1 MISSIEL
8 ELYPNDS
15 FYIGKIKIN
24 DDLIKESSSFLDLE
38 TIIILDR
45 SGSMGST
52 TYDIVKKILPKFFQ
66 KLGYSEK
73 EKINLITFS
82 QFTEQFEGNYEEI
95 SKSNVSCLKET
106 FLLPALR
113 KLYSLIDYSKKKKFR
128 ILTISDGMLNDQFES
143 MNYSNSIYDL
153 IKKNKF

>member
-1 MISSIEL
+1 MFSPIEL
-8 ELYPNDS
+8 EIYPNNA
-15 FYIGKIKIN
+15 FYLGKIKIN
-24 DDLIKESSSFLDLE
+24 EDLIKESSSFLDLE

-45 SGSMGST
+45 SGSMGSS

-66 KLGYSEK
+66 KLGYSEQ

-95 SKSNVSCLKET
+95 SKSNVYCLKET

-113 KLYSLIDYSKKKKFR
+113 KLYSLIEYSKKKNLEF
-128 ILTISDGMLNDQFES
+128 
-143 MNYSNSIYDL
+143 
-153 IKKNKF
+153 

>member
-1 MISSIEL
+1 MENSIEL
-8 ELYPNDS
+8 ELYPNNS
-15 FYIGKIKIN
+15 FFIGKILFSEN
-24 DDLIKESSSFLDLE
+24 FIKKTISFSDLE

-45 SGSMGST
+45 SGSMGSS

-95 SKSNVSCLKET
+95 SKSDVHCLSET
-106 FLLPALR
+106 YLSPALNNLNSLLTLSN
-113 KLYSLIDYSKKKKFR
+113 KLKFR
-128 ILTISDGMLNDQFES
+128 ILTISN
-143 MNYSNSIYDL
+143 
-153 IKKNKF
+153 

>member
-82 QFTEQFEGNYEEI
+82 QFTEQFEGKYEEI

-113 KLYSLIDYSKKKKFR
+113 KLYSLKDY
-128 ILTISDGMLNDQFES
+128 
-143 MNYSNSIYDL
+143 
-153 IKKNKF
+153 

>member
-1 MISSIEL
+1 MFSPIEL
-8 ELYPNDS
+8 EIYQNNS
-15 FYIGKIKIN
+15 FYIGKIKI
-24 DDLIKESSSFLDLE
+24 DDELIKESSSFSDLE

-45 SGSMGST
+45 SGSMGSS

-66 KLGYSEK
+66 KLGYSEQ

-95 SKSNVSCLKET
+95 SKSNVYCLKET

-113 KLYSLIDYSKKKKFR
+113 KLYSLIDYSKKKK
-128 ILTISDGMLNDQFES
+128 I
-143 MNYSNSIYDL
+143 
-153 IKKNKF
+153 